1 MKTKLVFLLAG
12 VLAFAGA
19 VQARD
24 THHMF
29 PVQDALN
36 AGEAKSKLD
45 PNIRFYFGDTPH
57 PKVAKDFGE
66 FTSNKKTNAFNKS
79 DKVACE
85 WAFLSAMTSFQD
97 RAKEMGGDAV
107 INIKSYYKKEL
118 KVSRSEYMCGAGGLM
133 AGVTFKGTVVKLAK

>member
-1 MKTKLVFLLAG
+1 MKKSLFLLATA
-12 VLAFAGA
+12 LA
-19 VQARD
+19 VSSVCQARD

-36 AGEAKSKLD
+36 AGEAKAKLD
-45 PNIRFYFGDTPH
+45 PKIRFYFGDTPH

-85 WAFLSAMTSFQD
+85 WAFLSAMVSFQD
-97 RAKEMGGDAV
+97 RAKELGGDAV
-107 INIKSYYKKEL
+107 INIKSYYKKDL
-118 KVSRSEYMCGAGGLM
+118 RVSRSEYLCGAGGLM